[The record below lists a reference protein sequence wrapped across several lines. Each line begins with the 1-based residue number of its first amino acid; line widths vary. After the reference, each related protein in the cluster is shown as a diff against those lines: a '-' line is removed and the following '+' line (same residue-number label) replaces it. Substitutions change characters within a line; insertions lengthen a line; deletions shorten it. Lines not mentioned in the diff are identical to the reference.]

1 MLLQRQLDITPESL
15 PRGLAE
21 LEVSGPREL
30 VLDNGSFSRNLSGLN
45 LVRLADVGRLTV
57 ERRAF
62 ARLAHPHLRLEVS
75 IYSTINTSALFIT
88 LQVVGVHYSPRFHI
102 KKFSVECLKP

>member
-1 MLLQRQLDITPESL
+1 MFLRLLRQVDDVVLLLLQRQLDITPDSL

-75 IYSTINTSALFIT
+75 TTRRTSALFIT
-88 LQVVGVHYSPRFHI
+88 L
-102 KKFSVECLKP
+102 